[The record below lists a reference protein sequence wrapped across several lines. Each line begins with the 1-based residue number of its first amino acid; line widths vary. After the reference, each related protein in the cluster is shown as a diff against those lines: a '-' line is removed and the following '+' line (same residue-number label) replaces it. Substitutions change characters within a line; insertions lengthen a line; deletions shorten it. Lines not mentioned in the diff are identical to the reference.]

1 MSTPRHTLALLAA
14 ALLLTLGMA
23 HAVGPPAQATV
34 TREPVLTGW
43 TMTLSVRTAPAGEQ
57 P

>member
-43 TMTLSVRTAPAGEQ
+43 TMTLSVRTTPVGV
-57 P
+57 